1 VRVHPFGNN
10 RLSSAFEDARVS
22 HKEHPIVPEFDLA
35 SLAPALEQ
43 REPGLWFARQK
54 QEPISY
60 PAHGN
65 AACLAVEDRS
75 FWFRH
80 RNSVIAEFVGRFHL
94 RGVFLDVGGGNG
106 YVAKALI
113 GAGIH
118 CVLVEPGVDGALAA
132 RARAVEP
139 VICARLEDANL
150 PSGCA
155 ASIGLFDVLEHI
167 EDEAA
172 ALKLIHSLLEPSGR
186 LFLTV
191 PSYQFLFSS
200 EDRAAGHFRRY
211 TIPRL
216 RRVLA
221 KSNFRIEFSSYFF
234 TPLPPLI
241 FLSRTLPTRL
251 GMSQAEKH
259 KTAGSEHTPGGP
271 AAWVMDRMLD
281 LELRRLRAGK
291 RSPFG
296 GSCLCVA
303 IKD

>member
-1 VRVHPFGNN
+1 MQ
-10 RLSSAFEDARVS
+10 
-22 HKEHPIVPEFDLA
+22 FDLA

-43 REPGLWFARQK
+43 REPGLWFARQS
-54 QEPISY
+54 QQTISY

-80 RNSVIAEFVGRFHL
+80 RNRVIVEFVSRFH
-94 RGVFLDVGGGNG
+94 RSGVFLDVGGGNG

-113 GAGIH
+113 SAGIH

-139 VICARLEDANL
+139 VICARLEDVNL
-150 PSGCA
+150 PSGCT
-155 ASIGLFDVLEHI
+155 ASVGLFDVLEHI
-167 EDEAA
+167 QDEAA
-172 ALKLIHSLLEPSGR
+172 ALNLIHSLLEPSGR

-191 PSYQFLFSS
+191 PSYQFLYSS
-200 EDRAAGHFRRY
+200 EDDAAGHFRCY

-221 KSNFRIEFSSYFF
+221 RSNFRLEFSSYIF

-241 FLSRTLPTRL
+241 FLTRTIPTRIR
-251 GMSQAEKH
+251 MRHAEKH
-259 KTAGSEHTPGGP
+259 EIAGSEHTPGGP
-271 AAWVMDRMLD
+271 AAWARDRMLD

-291 RSPFG
+291 PCPFG

-303 IKD
+303 VKE

>member
-1 VRVHPFGNN
+1 MQ
-10 RLSSAFEDARVS
+10 
-22 HKEHPIVPEFDLA
+22 FDLA
-35 SLAPALEQ
+35 TLAPALEQ
-43 REPGLWFARQK
+43 REPGLWFAREK
-54 QEPISY
+54 PETISY

-80 RNSVIAEFVGRFHL
+80 RNAVIAEIAGRFHP
-94 RGVFLDVGGGNG
+94 RGIFLDVGGGNG
-106 YVAKALI
+106 FVAKALI
-113 GAGIH
+113 AAGID

-132 RARAVEP
+132 RSRGVQP

-150 PSGCA
+150 PAGCA
-155 ASIGLFDVLEHI
+155 ASIGLFDVLEHL

-172 ALKLIHSLLEPSGR
+172 ALHLLHSLLQPSGR

-200 EDRAAGHFRRY
+200 EDEAAGHFRRY

-221 KSNFRIEFSSYFF
+221 ASNFRVEFSSYVFA
-234 TPLPPLI
+234 PLPPLI
-241 FLSRTLPTRL
+241 FLSRTLPTWL
-251 GMSQAEKH
+251 GMRHA
-259 KTAGSEHTPGGP
+259 KTHDLPVAEHTPGGP
-271 AAWVMDRMLD
+271 AAWAMDRMLN

-291 RSPFG
+291 PCPFG

-303 IKD
+303 SRE

>member
-1 VRVHPFGNN
+1 M
-10 RLSSAFEDARVS
+10 
-22 HKEHPIVPEFDLA
+22 
-35 SLAPALEQ
+35 EQ
-43 REPGLWFARQK
+43 RKPGLWFARQR
-54 QEPISY
+54 QQTISY

-65 AACLAVEDRS
+65 AACLALEDRS

-80 RNSVIAEFVGRFHL
+80 RNRVIVEFVSRLHRSGI
-94 RGVFLDVGGGNG
+94 FLDVGGGNG

-113 GAGIH
+113 SAGIH

-139 VICARLEDANL
+139 VICARLEDVNL
-150 PSGCA
+150 PSGCT
-155 ASIGLFDVLEHI
+155 ASVGLFDVLEHI
-167 EDEAA
+167 RDEAA
-172 ALKLIHSLLEPSGR
+172 ALKLIHSLLEPSGH

-191 PSYQFLFSS
+191 PSYQFLYSS
-200 EDRAAGHFRRY
+200 EDDAAGHFRRY

-221 KSNFRIEFSSYFF
+221 QTDFRLEFSSYIF

-241 FLSRTLPTRL
+241 FLTRTIPTRL
-251 GMSQAEKH
+251 GMRHAEKH
-259 KTAGSEHTPGGP
+259 EIASSEHTPGGP
-271 AAWVMDRMLD
+271 AAWAMDRMLD

-291 RSPFG
+291 RCPFG

-303 IKD
+303 VKD

>member
-1 VRVHPFGNN
+1 V
-10 RLSSAFEDARVS
+10 
-22 HKEHPIVPEFDLA
+22 
-35 SLAPALEQ
+35 
-43 REPGLWFARQK
+43 
-54 QEPISY
+54 
-60 PAHGN
+60 HGN
-65 AACLAVEDRS
+65 AACLAVEDHS

-80 RNSVIAEFVGRFHL
+80 RNRVIVEFASRFHR
-94 RGVFLDVGGGNG
+94 RGMFLDVGGGNG

-113 GAGIH
+113 AAGIH
-118 CVLVEPGVDGALAA
+118 CVLIEPGVDGALAA

-155 ASIGLFDVLEHI
+155 ASVGLFDVLEHI

-172 ALKLIHSLLEPSGR
+172 VLKLIHSLLEPSGR

-191 PSYQFLFSS
+191 PAYQFLYSS
-200 EDRAAGHFRRY
+200 EDHTAGHFRRY
-211 TIPRL
+211 SFPRL

-221 KSNFRIEFSSYFF
+221 KSSFRSEFSSYFF

-241 FLSRTLPTRL
+241 FLSRTIPTRL
-251 GMSQAEKH
+251 GMRHAEKLEI
-259 KTAGSEHTPGGP
+259 ASSEHAPGGP

-291 RSPFG
+291 RCPLG
-296 GSCLCVA
+296 ASCLCVA
-303 IKD
+303 VKE